1 MESNVDLEI
10 NQKYFNAASFLKIL
24 DYQCRFDTGSQH
36 FRPLA
41 EATYRYCRIPDIFH
55 SFTMAFPET
64 IKTVAKTI
72 FKPNTAWVFLF
83 IPALFYYVGT
93 RLYSLGLFRSST
105 CGEIVPHELTIWTS
119 TLSSSLSSLAL
130 GADFN
135 PLVSEEACSEFI
147 ASNHKAKDKLFYIQ
161 KSRSK
166 NKDSN
171 NNSGNCRSLRY
182 PLYLVR
188 DDFDDASIVATTW
201 MEDEELG
208 RGYLLLSTSAGNGR
222 IYRWEA
228 GGGPIAIGRTL
239 HLKDSGCRS
248 NIYRKCGVGIM
259 NVNANSPIGSGG
271 IAVDIYRSKDPE
283 PHLIVAEYGEGRV
296 VRLEENGARTPLII
310 ETATKKRL
318 TRPFRLLTTPY
329 GDLLAMDNAT
339 RSDYHSGGDDDN
351 DDNNKGSF
359 VLWRLPKASDVP
371 ALPSLAAS
379 RKAHAWNRNNN
390 TMLPHVFFQSN
401 EMGGMVLDPS
411 GQRILVTTRTM
422 DPGDNSSSSVVV
434 VSLPLLDDLD
444 DQEESNK
451 NGDLVDDNGKIIS
464 REMSTRQSILVFDY
478 SAHAKA
484 PGAIE
489 VDNNGNIYLAVE
501 NGILVVSKSR
511 SYFAKVAF
519 SAGEKIVDLTLGS
532 DKFLYVAMESKLA
545 RIRVPNS
552 PLQVQKDLLIKA

>member
-1 MESNVDLEI
+1 MV
-10 NQKYFNAASFLKIL
+10 
-24 DYQCRFDTGSQH
+24 
-36 FRPLA
+36 
-41 EATYRYCRIPDIFH
+41 
-55 SFTMAFPET
+55 
-64 IKTVAKTI
+64 
-72 FKPNTAWVFLF
+72 
-83 IPALFYYVGT
+83 
-93 RLYSLGLFRSST
+93 LGD
-105 CGEIVPHELTIWTS
+105 
-119 TLSSSLSSLAL
+119 
-130 GADFN
+130 DFN

-166 NKDSN
+166 NS
-171 NNSGNCRSLRY
+171 NSGNCRSLRY

-188 DDFDDASIVATTW
+188 DDFDEASIVATTW

-248 NIYRKCGVGIM
+248 NLYRKCGVG
-259 NVNANSPIGSGG
+259 NGAHTNTNSPIGSGG

-283 PHLIVAEYGEGRV
+283 PRLIVAEYGEGRV

-310 ETATKKRL
+310 ETATTMTREKRL

-339 RSDYHSGGDDDN
+339 SSDYHSGGDDDDN
-351 DDNNKGSF
+351 DDNNKGAF

-371 ALPSLAAS
+371 ALPSLSVS

-390 TMLPHVFFQSN
+390 TMLPHVFFRSN

-422 DPGDNSSSSVVV
+422 DPDDNSSSSVVV

-451 NGDLVDDNGKIIS
+451 KGDLVDDNSGMIS
-464 REMSTRQSILVFDY
+464 REMPSRQSILVFDY
-478 SAHAKA
+478 SAHANV

-489 VDNNGNIYLAVE
+489 VDNNGNLYLAVE

-511 SYFAKVAF
+511 SYFAKIAF
-519 SAGEKIVDLTLGS
+519 SAGEKITDLTLGS

-545 RIRVPNS
+545 RILVPNS
-552 PLQVQKDLLIKA
+552 PLQVQKELLIKA